1 MNWNTVEGNWTQM
14 RGEVKRQ
21 WGKLTDDELDEIS
34 GNFDKMVGKIQAQ
47 YGISREEAER
57 QVNDWM
63 AKH

>member
-21 WGKLTDDELDEIS
+21 WGKLTNDELDEIS